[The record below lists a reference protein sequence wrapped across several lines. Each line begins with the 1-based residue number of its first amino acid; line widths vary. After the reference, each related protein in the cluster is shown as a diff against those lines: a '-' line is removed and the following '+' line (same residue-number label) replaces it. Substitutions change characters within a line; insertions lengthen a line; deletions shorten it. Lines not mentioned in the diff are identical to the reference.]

1 MRKAF
6 LSLLIAGACLFSNA
20 AATQAPRA
28 SLTDLQKQ
36 VADTERAF
44 AQTMAKRDHAAFV
57 AFLAEDTVFFSGPK
71 PLRGKS
77 QVAEWWKRFY
87 EKPEAPFSWAP
98 EKVEILD
105 SGELAMSTGPVRDPK
120 GKLIGSFTSVW
131 RRESP
136 GVWRIIFDNGCD
148 CECPGAN
155 Q

>member
-1 MRKAF
+1 MRKTF
-6 LSLLIAGACLFSNA
+6 FSLLIAGACLFSGGAPA
-20 AATQAPRA
+20 AQRA

-57 AFLAEDTVFFSGPK
+57 SFLAEDTVFFSGPK

-98 EKVEILD
+98 EKVEILN

-120 GKLIGSFTSVW
+120 GNLIGSFTSVW

-136 GVWRIIFDNGCD
+136 GVWRIVFDNGCD
-148 CECPGAN
+148 CECAGAN